1 GRLPPLVTPTAV
13 PRAEPFPS
21 ARTRSSLKPLIVCGP
36 TAWLVASPVLDLQ
49 FRHRRQPHAPPL
61 RSLMAAKERIGKR
74 DHPRMMQLVVRKQN
88 GCQKCV
94 AQLDTKAN
102 ERKGSPRFRNGR
114 HNLLAHHWGDISLGS
129 VRATL
134 QLESEVRNRVA
145 VLQDFGLPGLNGLA
159 QAPLDPLIEGLG
171 RSSLPG
177 QV

>member
-1 GRLPPLVTPTAV
+1 
-13 PRAEPFPS
+13 
-21 ARTRSSLKPLIVCGP
+21 
-36 TAWLVASPVLDLQ
+36 
-49 FRHRRQPHAPPL
+49 
-61 RSLMAAKERIGKR
+61 
-74 DHPRMMQLVVRKQN
+74 MMQLVVRKQN

-177 QV
+177 QVSLYDVKHPFKALLASPGFNSLSECLTMT